1 MKIGDLV
8 KYGKINP
15 HMGIIVEIIGK
26 SYSGICAGWCMVYFA
41 ELDSTEICHPDNIE
55 LA

>member
-15 HMGIIVEIIGK
+15 HMGIIVEILGK
-26 SYSGICAGWCMVYFA
+26 SYSGICAGWFMVYFS
-41 ELDSTEICHPDNIE
+41 ELDSTELCHPDNVE